1 MNNLWKETNHR
12 ALRYYARAS
21 TKWHRARSGFTL
33 LEVLIALSITLI
45 LLGLVMEMFTRVSAG
60 IHSSRAGMELSD
72 QLRHAKNRLIQDLRG
87 ATAPTVPPL
96 DPTMDLGYF
105 EYVEGPRVAN
115 SQFAANSVGGDR
127 GENLGGNWYTSR
139 GSNNNN
145 AVNSVIGDVDDILM
159 FTTRSD
165 AEQFIGRGGVKTG
178 VPRGLKARYAEVAWF
193 LRRRTPSEAN
203 SIRGDARPEYYTL
216 HRRQF
221 LVLPRGGYWG
231 ALTYAN
237 VDHSLRPEG
246 GNLDNQVFP
255 INLLTS
261 KRALDPSTVRNS
273 LGDLT
278 KRECRS
284 LHQPYLW
291 PYQMMYIAPQFIYQG
306 QSSNYHSS
314 FNPALLGTD
323 LPSTYAYAY
332 NVPTSM
338 LSLPTLAEQ
347 SHGTFPLPQPEKV
360 SGTGNYVPKFT
371 FTPTPPPGYV
381 GGTRHDQR
389 GQRSEADIILT
400 NVIGFDVK
408 AWDPGAPVF
417 IAPATSSNPNN
428 AGVVLPGDAGYVR
441 AVDLF
446 NSTPTNAS
454 RHPVAFGAF
463 ADLNYMAT
471 AAAVP
476 SNVTRYRAYQDPASA
491 ATQSALQRMERS
503 SPFNGR
509 CAVPRAQFAYPGDGP
524 LSGNP
529 THGYARPAIWDTWSR
544 HYEYDGID
552 NNGNGLIDEFT
563 NGVDD
568 NNNGLIDEPN
578 IYYDNGTSTGE
589 QEAPPPYRSPLRGI
603 KITLRVMEPDSKEVR
618 EVTVVHE
625 FVPL

>member
-1 MNNLWKETNHR
+1 MNVFCRVPIAAAAIRPRVPAGSPRN
-12 ALRYYARAS
+12 
-21 TKWHRARSGFTL
+21 RSGFTL

-45 LLGLVMEMFTRVSAG
+45 LLGLVMEMFARVSAG
-60 IHSSRAGMELSD
+60 IHSSRAGMELGD
-72 QLRHAKNRLIQDLRG
+72 QLRHAKNRLIHDLRG

-96 DPTMDLGYF
+96 DPTMHLGYF

-115 SQFAANSVGGDR
+115 SQFSANSVGGDR

-145 AVNSVIGDVDDILM
+145 AVNSMIGDVDDILM

-165 AEQFIGRGGVKTG
+165 AEKFIGRGGVKTG
-178 VPRGLKARYAEVAWF
+178 VPRGLKSRHAEVAWF
-193 LRRRTPSEAN
+193 LRRRTPGEAN

-221 LVLPRGGYWG
+221 LVLPNGGYWG

-246 GNLDNQVFP
+246 GNFDNQAFP
-255 INLLTS
+255 TNLVTG
-261 KRALDPSTVRNS
+261 KKALDPSTFRNT

-291 PYQMMYIAPQFIYQG
+291 PYQMMYIAPQFIYLA

-347 SHGTFPLPQPEKV
+347 SHGTFPLPQPEKA

-381 GGTRHDQR
+381 GGTRYDQR
-389 GQRSEADIILT
+389 GPRIDSDIILT
-400 NVIGFDVK
+400 GVVGFDVK

-417 IAPATSSNPNN
+417 SAPSTSNNPNN
-428 AGVVLPGDAGYVR
+428 AGVLLPGDAGYVR

-446 NSTPTNAS
+446 NSAPTNAA
-454 RHPVAFGAF
+454 RHPVGFGAF
-463 ADLNYMAT
+463 ADLNYMGT
-471 AAAVP
+471 EAAVP
-476 SNVTRYRAYQDPASA
+476 SNVSRYRAYQEPASA
-491 ATQSALQRMERS
+491 TTQSALQRMERG

-509 CAVPRAQFAYPGDGP
+509 CAVPRSQFAYPGDGP

-529 THGYARPAIWDTWSR
+529 THGFARPAIWDTWST
-544 HYEYDGID
+544 HYEFDGID

-568 NNNGLIDEPN
+568 NNNGLVDEPN
-578 IYYDNGTSTGE
+578 IYGQSGTPTGE

-603 KITLRVMEPDSKEVR
+603 KITLRVMEQDSKEVR
-618 EVTVVHE
+618 EVTIVHE